1 MAFSF
6 TPVNRYQSEQ
16 SLKGRIRMAKT
27 QDVND
32 AEFTAEVI
40 DSDIPVLVDFW
51 AEWCGPC
58 KQIAPVVEELA
69 VEFEGKAKFVK
80 LNVDFNPQTSAK
92 YGVRSI
98 PTLLI
103 FKGGAPVGQVVGAVP
118 KSVLQARLEDAMSD

>member
-1 MAFSF
+1 M
-6 TPVNRYQSEQ
+6 TKP
-16 SLKGRIRMAKT
+16 

-32 AEFTAEVI
+32 AEFSTEVI
-40 DSDIPVLVDFW
+40 DSELPVLVDFW

-69 VEFEGKAKFVK
+69 NEYDGKAKFVK
-80 LNVDFNPQTSAK
+80 LNVDTNPQTSAK

-103 FKGGAPVGQVVGAVP
+103 FKGGAPVGQVIGAVP
-118 KSVLQARLEDAMSD
+118 KSVLQARLEDAMTV

>member
-1 MAFSF
+1 
-6 TPVNRYQSEQ
+6 
-16 SLKGRIRMAKT
+16 MAKP

-32 AEFTAEVI
+32 KEFGTEVI

-69 VEFEGKAKFVK
+69 NEYDGKAKFVK
-80 LNVDFNPQTSAK
+80 LNVDTNPQTSAK

-118 KSVLQARLEDAMSD
+118 KSVLRTRLEDAMTV

>member
-1 MAFSF
+1 
-6 TPVNRYQSEQ
+6 
-16 SLKGRIRMAKT
+16 MAKP
-27 QDVND
+27 QDVSD
-32 AEFTAEVI
+32 ASFQGDVI
-40 DSDIPVLVDFW
+40 DSDLPVLVDFW

-58 KQIAPVVEELA
+58 KMIAPVVEELSG
-69 VEFEGKAKFVK
+69 EYDGKVKFAK

-118 KSVLQARLEDAMSD
+118 KSVLEQRLQDAITA

>member
-1 MAFSF
+1 
-6 TPVNRYQSEQ
+6 
-16 SLKGRIRMAKT
+16 MAKP

-32 AEFTAEVI
+32 AEFGAEVI
-40 DSDIPVLVDFW
+40 DSDLPVLVDFW

-58 KQIAPVVEELA
+58 KMIAPVVEELA
-69 VEFEGKAKFVK
+69 IEYEGRFEFKK

-103 FKGGAPVGQVVGAVP
+103 FKGGAPVGQIVGAVP
-118 KSVLQARLEDAMSD
+118 KSVLQSRIEDALAI